1 MEQKGGIDMVLFG
14 YLFMC
19 LIFSTTFLAIKIG
32 IDAGVPPFF
41 SAGLRFF
48 LAGLIVFAIMM
59 LKRKTTLRL
68 FFRMEML
75 LTGIGLTFGTFAT
88 LYWAEQ
94 FVPSGTA
101 AVLSATGP
109 MMILLIQTFILKTK
123 ANSSSFIGC
132 FIGIAG
138 VFLLILPSFT
148 FHVNSLVLGGCLL
161 IMAGEVFYASGT
173 IYSKRVINQ
182 FDKIS
187 PIALNAVQMMHGGI
201 LLMILSLVTEDFQV
215 AALVSPA
222 AIGSSL
228 YLIVVGSMGGHSLYY
243 WLVSKTNPVFPSTW
257 LFVSPILAM
266 VLGVVFYHETLSWL
280 SGIGALTIIL
290 GTIIISLPKLRSY
303 LYSSVKVLSG
313 R

>member
-1 MEQKGGIDMVLFG
+1 MVLFG

-48 LAGLIVFAIMM
+48 IAGLILFAVMV
-59 LKRKTTLRL
+59 LKRKTPVGL
-68 FFRMEML
+68 FFRKEML

-109 MMILLIQTFILKTK
+109 MMILLIQTFILKIK
-123 ANSSSFIGC
+123 AHSSSFIGC
-132 FIGIAG
+132 LVGIMG

-148 FHVNSLVLGGCLL
+148 FHMNAFMLAGCLL
-161 IMAGEVFYASGT
+161 IIVGEVFYASGT
-173 IYSKRVINQ
+173 IYSKRVMDQ
-182 FDKIS
+182 FSKVS

-201 LLMILSLVTEDFQV
+201 LLMLLSLGTEDIHWS
-215 AALVSPA
+215 ALVSPA
-222 AIGSSL
+222 AVGSYV
-228 YLIVVGSMGGHSLYY
+228 YLIVFGSMGGHTLYY

-266 VLGVVFYHETLSWL
+266 LLGAVFYHETVTWV
-280 SGIGALTIIL
+280 SGVGALIIIL
-290 GTIIISLPKLRSY
+290 GTIIISLPNLRSN
-303 LYSSVKVLSG
+303 LGSNVRLAKSLRSKQSKIM
-313 R
+313 

>member
-1 MEQKGGIDMVLFG
+1 MVLFG

-48 LAGLIVFAIMM
+48 IAGIILFTVMLI
-59 LKRKTTLRL
+59 KRKTPLRL
-68 FFRMEML
+68 FFRKEML

-109 MMILLIQTFILKTK
+109 MMILLIQALFLKVK
-123 ANSSSFIGC
+123 ASLSSLIGC
-132 FIGIAG
+132 LVGIVG

-148 FHVNSLVLGGCLL
+148 FHMNSFVLGGCLL
-161 IMAGEVFYASGT
+161 IIVGEVFYASGT
-173 IYSKRVINQ
+173 IYSKKVINQ
-182 FDKIS
+182 FDQIS

-201 LLMILSLVTEDFQV
+201 LLMLLSLVTEDIHWGS
-215 AALVSPA
+215 LVSPA
-222 AIGSSL
+222 AVGSYL
-228 YLIVVGSMGGHSLYY
+228 YLIVFGSMLGHSLYY

-266 VLGVVFYHETLSWL
+266 LMGVVFYHEVVSWV

-290 GTIIISLPKLRSY
+290 GTIIISLPNLRSN
-303 LYSSVKVLSG
+303 LRVNRGSIKQENHPV
-313 R
+313 